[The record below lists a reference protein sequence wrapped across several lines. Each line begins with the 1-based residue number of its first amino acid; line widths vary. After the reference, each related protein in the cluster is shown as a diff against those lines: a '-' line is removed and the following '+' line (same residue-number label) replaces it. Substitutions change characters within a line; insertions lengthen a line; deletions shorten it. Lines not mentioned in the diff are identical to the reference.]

1 MIVKDESHVI
11 LHTLQNLIKYFH
23 FDSYAISDT
32 GSSDTTKEDITL
44 FFNDLGIPGKVYD
57 DEWKDFGHNRTRALE
72 HAYGTSD
79 YVLVWDA
86 DDSIVGEFVLPK
98 ELTYDSY
105 LFTFGPGTVYSRA
118 QLFNNRKRWQYVGV
132 LHEYPRCNEDAGPSF
147 AVVGNYHFVSGKSG
161 NRSKD
166 PNKYLNDATILEKA
180 FYEAYAAKDQI
191 YNRYAYY
198 TAQSYNS
205 CNHHEKAIEF
215 YKKVLT
221 LDNWLQEKYVSCFEI
236 YDQYV
241 LMKQEEE
248 GLRFLVEGHRYDPR
262 RVECIYRL
270 VKYYCIKGQDDV
282 ALAYYSLI
290 QSYYEN
296 EYLTDNL
303 ANRLFAKSPEYE
315 FFLPYYMIIV
325 SGRSKKYDIAIKMYT
340 IIFTKAFQV
349 GSWWIHNLFTN
360 LQFTIPSQNPA
371 FVDQMLTYVYFL
383 RDNGIQLKSEHY
395 TILDKVVAANRITG
409 PTIIPAYKLHR
420 APRVMLT
427 ITTCKRLD
435 LFEQTMH
442 SILRTWTD
450 FADIDYFFC
459 VDDNSSLEDR
469 LAMQK
474 KFPFFN
480 YYMKT
485 PKEKGHRESMNIIWN
500 KLQELKPTYWIHL
513 EDDWLFLTS
522 EQYVR
527 RGISLLDKYESQK
540 IHQLVFNREYGL
552 MIQDLDRTSGVLLE
566 KGVWL
571 HTQTEVQGKNC
582 AYWPHYS
589 MQPSIVRT
597 STILELG
604 NYTSPNTFFER
615 DYANKYAAAGYK
627 TMFFNGIYSLHI
639 GKQHWEKEGKNAY
652 ALNEEGQFVQE
663 SVTVPKQVIHEITRG
678 PLIGTMREHLEQVL
692 KKIEAGQPFG
702 LIRPSDGEHKI
713 LHNTTLTNCDRWT
726 FTAGSILQ
734 KQLMSAIQTVDPNLY
749 IGIPCNTCNTPWNC
763 TPTIYEDYTV
773 KWNVPAAQRTYANIF
788 GNSNWPRFTEFL
800 RGYTPGF
807 VLITSGDHTLELP
820 IKERFLIDSTLVNHW
835 DAEHE
840 AETAR
845 LLRCIAGKQGE
856 LICFSAGP
864 LSKYWI
870 PLCMKEN
877 PHNTY
882 LDVGASLDI
891 FTKGITNR
899 EYTTP
904 GARFAKDSCHF
915 APMKNLVYMC
925 VFYNEAYLE
934 LLKILL
940 STMKLFSRTDS
951 MDILVFT
958 SKEFAPKVQG
968 ISDLLDLPILI
979 HTFAFTN
986 FEEAACARLHIFDYP
1001 KIHRYGKILYIDTDI
1016 ICQNDLSRMLEHDL
1030 ENKVYALPEGT
1041 IEHEYHGGWFFD
1053 FTTIDKDAE
1062 GMNSGI
1068 LLFKNTAEIRSL
1080 FVDIRAHIRESTKM
1094 PACVD
1099 QPFINYHVIKRN
1111 LQDTMFLKKYARIYC
1126 IDPPLPPSEPTDI
1139 ILCHF
1144 VWPIGNPTHKR
1155 DRMLCHMEHVWE
1167 HYADIYGSISEPTV
1181 MKSYYW
1187 STHGKI
1193 RFDPNHILTT
1203 SWGPG
1208 TYKWLDSS
1216 TVMASW
1222 SNFSHVL
1229 RMNADY
1235 SSFLSVRVSDF
1246 DCIRG
1251 YNKGTIVSAYDKNVK
1266 YSGGYGDRIVGMV
1279 SCKLLADRLDRTF
1292 KIHWE
1297 KENIEPYFNY
1307 AKYKWNPS
1315 PATTYKLIDKTAP
1328 NDFPEPIVKLYVN
1341 HDICGPLY
1349 YNDMIREYATL
1360 YTELL
1365 IPTPIL
1371 QQSVHQLLKDI
1382 DTPIIGIQI
1391 RTGDAYITG
1400 EAYIALQN
1408 ADEVIPNLLRD
1419 IQRHIEQTYSVYSV
1433 FLTSD
1438 YDRAYVFAKD
1448 IWKTNLIYNDQ
1459 SIQHLD
1465 RNPTNISKIFADN
1478 YILSQKTV
1486 SLYISEWSN
1495 YGRVAA
1501 LSAPH
1506 ANIYNLSCIPLR
1518 KESLLSKESKNILYF
1533 CVFHNKQY
1541 FRLAALMLKSLQHFS
1556 EPRTFDILLLTS
1568 SDFQAEAEELRTILP
1583 IIIHYMPC
1591 TSIFEAACA
1600 RLCIFDYPGSQ
1611 KYEKILYLD
1620 TDIVI
1625 KKDLAPLFAEPLTEV
1640 LYGLESGTIASPSFG
1655 NQFFDFTKI
1664 DPATTGINSGTLLFR
1679 NCAAIRDLF
1688 TRIRVH
1694 IASYTGPNPYT
1705 LDQPFINYHAIRD
1718 KMYNNTLLKKHV
1730 SLYEGET
1737 VDNYETSCIC
1747 HFSFPIGNAD
1757 HKYTRMENMYSNLLV
1772 IPKHLFS
1779 LHTS

>member
-1 MIVKDESHVI
+1 MIVKDESHII
-11 LHTLQNLIKYFH
+11 LHTLRNLTAHFH
-23 FDSYAISDT
+23 FNSYAISDT

-57 DEWKDFGHNRTRALE
+57 DEWKDFGHNRTRAFE

-86 DDSIVGEFVLPK
+86 DDSIVGTLVLPK
-98 ELTYDSY
+98 ELTHDSY
-105 LFTFGPGTVYSRA
+105 VFTFGPGTVYSRA

-147 AVVGNYHFVSGKSG
+147 AVTGDYYFVSGKSG

-166 PNKYLNDATILEKA
+166 PNKYLNDATTLEKA
-180 FYEAYAAKDQI
+180 FHEAYAAKDPI

-296 EYLTDNL
+296 EYLTDTL
-303 ANRLFAKSPEYE
+303 ATRLFAKSSEYE

-325 SGRSKKYDIAIKMYT
+325 SGRAKKYDLAIKMYT
-340 IIFTKAFQV
+340 ILFTKAFHV
-349 GSWWIHNLFTN
+349 SSWWIHNLFTN

-371 FVDQMLTYVYFL
+371 FVDKMMSYVYSL
-383 RDNGIQLKSEHY
+383 RNSGIHLKSEHY

-409 PTIIPAYKLHR
+409 SAIVPAYKLHK

-435 LFEQTMH
+435 LFMQTMH
-442 SILRTWTD
+442 SILQTWTD
-450 FADIDYFFC
+450 IGDIDYFFC
-459 VDDNSSLEDR
+459 VDDNSSPEDR
-469 LAMQK
+469 RTMQK
-474 KFPFFN
+474 QFPFFN
-480 YYMKT
+480 YYMKS
-485 PKEKGHRESMNIIWN
+485 PNEKGHRQSMNIIWN
-500 KLQELKPTYWIHL
+500 TLRELTPTYWIHL
-513 EDDWLFLTS
+513 EDDWLYFKS

-527 RGISLLDKYESQK
+527 RGIALLDKYENHN

-552 MIQDLDRTSGVLLE
+552 MLQDLDRTSGVLLE

-571 HTQTEVQGKNC
+571 HTQNEVQGKNC

-604 NYTSPNTFFER
+604 DYTSPNTFFER

-627 TMFFNGIYSLHI
+627 TMFFDGIYSIHI
-639 GKQHWEKEGKNAY
+639 GKQHWEKDGKNAY
-652 ALNEEGQFVQE
+652 ALNEEGQFAPTPVNPTM
-663 SVTVPKQVIHEITRG
+663 VVHEIVRG
-678 PLIGTMREHLEQVL
+678 PLVGTMREHLEQVL
-692 KKIEAGQPFG
+692 TKIEAGQPFG

-713 LHNTTLTNCDRWT
+713 ISNKTLTNCDNWT
-726 FTAGSILQ
+726 FTAGGILQ
-734 KQLMSAIQTVDPNLY
+734 KQLLAAIQIVDPNLY

-763 TPTIYEDYTV
+763 TPAIYEDYTV
-773 KWNVPAAQRTYANIF
+773 KWNVPLAQRTYANIF
-788 GNSNWPRFTEFL
+788 GNSNWSRFTEFL

-807 VLITSGDHTLELP
+807 FLITSGDHTLELP
-820 IKERFLIDSTLVNHW
+820 IKERFLIDSTLVNRW

-845 LLRCIAGKQGE
+845 LLLCIAGKQGE

-904 GARFAKDSCHF
+904 GGRFAKDSCHF

-951 MDILVFT
+951 IDILVFT
-958 SKEFAPKVQG
+958 SKEFAPKIKEV
-968 ISDLLDLPILI
+968 SDLLDLPILI

-986 FEEAACARLHIFDYP
+986 FEEAACARLHIFEYP
-1001 KIHRYGKILYIDTDI
+1001 DIGRYGKILYIDTDI
-1016 ICQNDLSRMLEHDL
+1016 ICQNDLSRIFEHTL

-1053 FTTIDKDAE
+1053 FTTIDKDTE

-1068 LLFKNTAEIRSL
+1068 LLFKNTTEIRAL
-1080 FVDIRAHIRESTKM
+1080 FADIRAHIRESTNM

-1111 LQDTMFLKKYARIYC
+1111 LQDTTFLKTYARIYS
-1126 IDPPLPPSEPTDI
+1126 IDPPPPPSAPTDV

-1144 VWPIGNPTHKR
+1144 AWPMGYTTHKR
-1155 DRMLCHMEHVWE
+1155 DRMLRHMEHVWK
-1167 HYADIYGSISEPTV
+1167 HYADIYGSASVVSEPTV
-1181 MKSYYW
+1181 MQSYHW

-1193 RFDPNHILTT
+1193 QFAPNNILTT
-1203 SWGPG
+1203 TWGTG
-1208 TYKWLDSS
+1208 TYKWLDAH
-1216 TVMASW
+1216 TVEASW
-1222 SNFSHVL
+1222 SKYRHIL

-1235 SSFLSVRVSDF
+1235 SSFLSVRISDF

-1251 YNKGTIVSAYDKNVK
+1251 S
-1266 YSGGYGDRIVGMV
+1266 
-1279 SCKLLADRLDRTF
+1279 
-1292 KIHWE
+1292 
-1297 KENIEPYFNY
+1297 
-1307 AKYKWNPS
+1307 
-1315 PATTYKLIDKTAP
+1315 
-1328 NDFPEPIVKLYVN
+1328 
-1341 HDICGPLY
+1341 
-1349 YNDMIREYATL
+1349 
-1360 YTELL
+1360 
-1365 IPTPIL
+1365 
-1371 QQSVHQLLKDI
+1371 
-1382 DTPIIGIQI
+1382 
-1391 RTGDAYITG
+1391 
-1400 EAYIALQN
+1400 QN
-1408 ADEVIPNLLRD
+1408 
-1419 IQRHIEQTYSVYSV
+1419 S
-1433 FLTSD
+1433 
-1438 YDRAYVFAKD
+1438 K
-1448 IWKTNLIYNDQ
+1448 
-1459 SIQHLD
+1459 HL
-1465 RNPTNISKIFADN
+1465 
-1478 YILSQKTV
+1478 
-1486 SLYISEWSN
+1486 
-1495 YGRVAA
+1495 
-1501 LSAPH
+1501 
-1506 ANIYNLSCIPLR
+1506 
-1518 KESLLSKESKNILYF
+1518 LYF

-1556 EPRTFDILLLTS
+1556 EPRAFDILLLTS

-1611 KYEKILYLD
+1611 KYENILYLD

-1625 KKDLAPLFAEPLTEV
+1625 KKDLAPLFAEPLAEV

-1679 NCAAIRDLF
+1679 NCTAIRDLF

-1694 IASYTGPNPYT
+1694 IASYTGPKPYT

-1718 KMYNNTLLKKHV
+1718 KMYNNTLLKTHV
-1730 SLYEGET
+1730 SLYEGDT

-1757 HKYTRMENMYSNLLV
+1757 HKYTRMENMYSSLLQHV
-1772 IPKHLFS
+1772 Q
-1779 LHTS
+1779 T